1 MAQHWI
7 DEIKENT
14 PNVLIIPII
23 LQCTLETHRTRIE
36 ERGRT
41 NKEHLNL
48 GGEAL
53 DDVMHKYEFIEK
65 LDRPDLI
72 RLDANGSA
80 ESVYQSALKLLQE
93 HVDSLK
99 S

>member
-1 MAQHWI
+1 MHAR
-7 DEIKENT
+7 NT
-14 PNVLIIPII
+14 PHANRRKR
-23 LQCTLETHRTRIE
+23 THQQRAPE
-36 ERGRT
+36 S
-41 NKEHLNL
+41 